1 MLLDVQHSVC
11 AFMGPDIS
19 PELAAIIDERVQ
31 AIEESPND
39 FVTLEEFEERVR
51 TFRICAR

>member
-11 AFMGPDIS
+11 ALVGPDIS
-19 PELAAIIDERVQ
+19 PELAAIIDERVR

-39 FVTLEEFEERVR
+39 FVTLEEFERQIR
-51 TFRICAR
+51 ASRSA